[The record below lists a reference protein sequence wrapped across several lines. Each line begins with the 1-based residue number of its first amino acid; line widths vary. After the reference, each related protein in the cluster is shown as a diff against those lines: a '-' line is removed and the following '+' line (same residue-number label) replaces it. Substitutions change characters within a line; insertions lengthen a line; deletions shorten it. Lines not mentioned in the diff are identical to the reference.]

1 VNKREREKGAL
12 VWSVRAGAGTV
23 DVTRSWRPSGKEN
36 GTDGPQTCMG
46 VPVEWLFGLFWPIPV
61 CPPMSN
67 MVMAT
72 TVVGIGVCLAA
83 AIGLGGCVGLHG

>member
-1 VNKREREKGAL
+1 
-12 VWSVRAGAGTV
+12 
-23 DVTRSWRPSGKEN
+23 
-36 GTDGPQTCMG
+36 MG
-46 VPVEWLFGLFWPIPV
+46 VPVEWLFGLFCPIPV